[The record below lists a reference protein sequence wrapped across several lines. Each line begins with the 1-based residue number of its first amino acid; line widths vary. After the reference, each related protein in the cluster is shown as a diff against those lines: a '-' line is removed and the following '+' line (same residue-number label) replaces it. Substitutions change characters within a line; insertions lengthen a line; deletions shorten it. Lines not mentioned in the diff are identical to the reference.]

1 MNLSKS
7 TPSWLAA
14 LALLLLAAC
23 SSGPTVRTDADP
35 AADFSRYRSW
45 DFYQPIAMEANGYTS
60 HTSEQV
66 RAAVAREMEAR
77 GYVHDTTAPDLK
89 VNFQGL
95 VQDKTDVYTLP
106 RTDWQYFYSYRA
118 NSYVAVPVWYDET
131 QVSRYREGTLTVDLV
146 DARANRLLWT
156 GSAIGRIPAKQSP
169 EKRAVAVEQAVA
181 AVFARYPHRAQPVT
195 GP

>member
-66 RAAVAREMEAR
+66 RAAVALKL
-77 GYVHDTTAPDLK
+77 VAP
-89 VNFQGL
+89 
-95 VQDKTDVYTLP
+95 
-106 RTDWQYFYSYRA
+106 
-118 NSYVAVPVWYDET
+118 
-131 QVSRYREGTLTVDLV
+131 GT
-146 DARANRLLWT
+146 R
-156 GSAIGRIPAKQSP
+156 
-169 EKRAVAVEQAVA
+169 
-181 AVFARYPHRAQPVT
+181 
-195 GP
+195 

>member
-7 TPSWLAA
+7 TQSWLAA

-23 SSGPTVRTDADP
+23 SSGPTVRTDVDP
-35 AADFSRYRSW
+35 GADFSGYRSW
-45 DFYQPIAMEANGYTS
+45 DFYTPIAMEANGYTS
-60 HTSEQV
+60 HTTEQI

-77 GYVHDTTAPDLK
+77 GYVHDATAPDLK